1 MKRLSQ
7 QFFKILITILI
18 IMSASIF
25 MSCSN
30 KETTTTPSINLES
43 NNADVN
49 VEESFENLKPNEAE
63 NTPHGPAG
71 MGDARPGDMGPDGMP
86 NGQNVPNPPNGQG
99 GPGNGFGGNNAP
111 TEYSAVNTYTK
122 DQNVID
128 LNIISTGDD
137 ESAILVNNNAKVNI
151 NNFTLKRESENSSG
165 GDAASFYGVGA
176 TALVTNGT
184 LNLNSGSITS
194 NSKGGAGV
202 FAYGKGTA
210 YVNNAI
216 INTENDT
223 SGGLHVA
230 GGGKLYA
237 TNVTAT
243 TNGES
248 SAAIRSDRG
257 GGTMEITGGT
267 FTSNGKGSPALYCTA
282 DITVNDADLIS
293 NGSEGI
299 CIEGLNTTTLK
310 NVNLTSNMP
319 DLDQNDNTW
328 SVIVY
333 QSMSGDS
340 EVGKGT
346 FNMEG
351 GSINSTNGG
360 LFYTTNTESEI
371 NLKNVT
377 LNPSDDFEFLL
388 QATGNNNKR
397 GWGSKGKN
405 GANCTFNAD
414 NQMLEGKIL
423 YDSISTLTFNLTN
436 NSVYTGEIIDDESYV
451 GNAVGDSYANVTI
464 DETSKWIVT
473 SDCTINTLVLKG
485 KLVDADGNDVNI
497 LDVNGDMIREGNSDI
512 SVTVGVYNKN
522 S

>member
-7 QFFKILITILI
+7 LFFKILITILVI
-18 IMSASIF
+18 ISASIF

-30 KETTTTPSINLES
+30 KETITTPSINLES
-43 NNADVN
+43 SNADDN
-49 VEESFENLKPNEAE
+49 IEEGFENLKPNEAE

-71 MGDARPGDMGPDGMP
+71 MGDARPGDMGP
-86 NGQNVPNPPNGQG
+86 
-99 GPGNGFGGNNAP
+99 GGNNAP

-122 DQNVID
+122 DQNAID

-137 ESAILVNNNAKVNI
+137 ESAILVDNNARVNI

-176 TALVTNGT
+176 AALVTNGT
-184 LNLNSGSITS
+184 LSLNSGSITS

-248 SAAIRSDRG
+248 SAAIRSDKG

-405 GANCTFNAD
+405 GANCTFNAN
-414 NQMLEGKIL
+414 NQILEGKIL

-451 GNAVGDSYANVTI
+451 GDAVGDGYANVTI
-464 DETSKWIVT
+464 DETSKWVVT
-473 SDCTINTLVLKG
+473 SDCIIYTLVLKG
-485 KLVDADGNDVNI
+485 KLVDTDGNDVNI